1 MLFQSFFLF
10 SSYLFPLFQL
20 TFFPPFCF
28 LFLRLSFSAFPVIS
42 SCISY
47 LFSLFLLCRC
57 SLYCCSCKC
66 FGPRF
71 IGSRSGSSL
80 IVEFGSGPGSGFLNP
95 ELEPGSRTLDPDPD
109 SCFDPIWI
117 RSTVLLF
124 FCFLVVPDRIRTI
137 PYVTGQPSCIRNL
150 LFASGSF
157 NPGSSSFLTP
167 SSESGTRIRIH
178 SYGLGSDF
186 VCVADPDQ
194 GLNAHSRFPDPQ
206 PIF

>member
-1 MLFQSFFLF
+1 
-10 SSYLFPLFQL
+10 
-20 TFFPPFCF
+20 
-28 LFLRLSFSAFPVIS
+28 
-42 SCISY
+42 
-47 LFSLFLLCRC
+47 LLCRC